1 MIGGICMFKKPNLLV
16 QILIVA
22 ILGIAVG
29 YFFPGISSHF
39 GMLGVLFMNLIQ
51 MLVVPL
57 VFPLIVLSVVEIGG
71 GNQLGKVIFKA
82 IGYFFLVTTFLIAL
96 TLVFGKLVNV
106 GGDVALGE
114 ISTESLD
121 GIATGIN
128 LQDFVLSII
137 PINIFQTLA
146 DGSLLP
152 IIFFAIFLGI
162 GLIAIGDEAK
172 PVIAFFNSWKKAIFK
187 MVDYAIQFAPIGVF
201 GFLAYDVATY
211 GISGIS
217 SVFSF
222 LFWLYVAY
230 LTVALVIYPIIA
242 YSFGVS
248 YISLFKSISDLSFI
262 AFITGGSS
270 VVLPSLIERLEENK
284 VPKVI
289 SSGVTCLGYTLNLG
303 GAAIYVSLAIS
314 FIMNIYDASLTISDF
329 VVLVVFLTFITKT
342 IATVPSGAIVVL
354 LATANQ
360 LGLPSEAVALLVSID
375 FFANAGRTALNVVG
389 NALAATIIAKTE
401 GAKLPV
407 FTKIKKKEGAT
418 I

>member
-1 MIGGICMFKKPNLLV
+1 
-16 QILIVA
+16 
-22 ILGIAVG
+22 
-29 YFFPGISSHF
+29 
-39 GMLGVLFMNLIQ
+39 MNFIQ

-137 PINIFQTLA
+137 PSNIFQTFA

-152 IIFFAIFLGI
+152 IIFFAIFLAG
-162 GLIAIGDEAK
+162 GLIAID
-172 PVIAFFNSWKKAIFK
+172 N
-187 MVDYAIQFAPIGVF
+187 D
-201 GFLAYDVATY
+201 ATY

-248 YISLFKSISDLSFI
+248 YISLFKSISELSFI

-314 FIMNIYDASLTISDF
+314 FIMNVYDASLTISDF

>member
-22 ILGIAVG
+22 ILGISVG

-39 GMLGVLFMNLIQ
+39 GMLGDLFMNLIQ

-82 IGYFFLVTTFLIAL
+82 IGYFFLVTTFLIGL
-96 TLVFGKLVNV
+96 TLVFGRLVNV
-106 GGDVALGE
+106 GGDAALGE

-137 PINIFQTLA
+137 PSNIFQTLA

-217 SVFSF
+217 SVFRF
-222 LFWLYVAY
+222 LLWLYIAY
-230 LTVALVIYPIIA
+230 LPAALVIYPIIA
-242 YSFGVS
+242 
-248 YISLFKSISDLSFI
+248 
-262 AFITGGSS
+262 
-270 VVLPSLIERLEENK
+270 
-284 VPKVI
+284 
-289 SSGVTCLGYTLNLG
+289 
-303 GAAIYVSLAIS
+303 
-314 FIMNIYDASLTISDF
+314 
-329 VVLVVFLTFITKT
+329 
-342 IATVPSGAIVVL
+342 
-354 LATANQ
+354 
-360 LGLPSEAVALLVSID
+360 
-375 FFANAGRTALNVVG
+375 
-389 NALAATIIAKTE
+389 
-401 GAKLPV
+401 
-407 FTKIKKKEGAT
+407 
-418 I
+418 

>member
-1 MIGGICMFKKPNLLV
+1 
-16 QILIVA
+16 
-22 ILGIAVG
+22 
-29 YFFPGISSHF
+29 
-39 GMLGVLFMNLIQ
+39 MNLIQ

-82 IGYFFLVTTFLIAL
+82 IGYFFLVTTFLIGL
-96 TLVFGKLVNV
+96 TLVFGRLVNV

-128 LQDFVLSII
+128 LQDFILSII
-137 PINIFQTLA
+137 PSNIFQTLA

-172 PVIAFFNSWKKAIFK
+172 PVISFFNSWKTAIFK

-201 GFLAYDVATY
+201 GFLAYDVAIY

-314 FIMNIYDASLTISDF
+314 FIMNIYDASLTISDY

>member
-1 MIGGICMFKKPNLLV
+1 MIKKPNLLI
-16 QILIVA
+16 QILVVA

-29 YFFPGISSHF
+29 YFFPGISSYF
-39 GMLGVLFMNLIQ
+39 GILGNLFMNLIQ

-57 VFPLIVLSVVEIGG
+57 VFPLIVLSVVEIGAA
-71 GNQLGKVIFKA
+71 NKLGKVISKA
-82 IGYFFLVTTFLIAL
+82 IGYFFLITTFLITL
-96 TLVFGKLVNV
+96 TLIFGKLVNV
-106 GGDVALGE
+106 GGNVDLGE
-114 ISTESLD
+114 INTESLD
-121 GIATGIN
+121 GIASGIN
-128 LQDFVLSII
+128 LQDFVLGII
-137 PINIFQTLA
+137 PSNIFQALA
-146 DGSLLP
+146 EGSLLP
-152 IIFFAIFLGI
+152 IIFFSIFLGV

-172 PVIAFFNSWKKAIFK
+172 PVINFLNSWKTAIFK

-217 SVFSF
+217 SVFTF
-222 LFWLYVAY
+222 LFWLYTAY
-230 LTVALVIYPIIA
+230 LGTALVIYPIIA

-248 YISLFKSISDLSFI
+248 YISLVKSISDLTFI
-262 AFITGGSS
+262 SFITGGSS
-270 VVLPSLIERLEENK
+270 VVLPSLIDRLEENNI
-284 VPKVI
+284 PKVI

-314 FIMNIYDASLTISDF
+314 FIINIYNASLSISDF
-329 VVLVVFLTFITKT
+329 VVLVVFLTLITKT

-354 LATANQ
+354 LATATQ

-389 NALAATIIAKTE
+389 NGLAATVIAKLE
-401 GAKLPV
+401 DSKSPV
-407 FTKIKKKEGAT
+407 FSKIKKKEGVT